1 MTKLEEWQEVRPDA
15 NSSNLNLLEI
25 ASAASTSRSPM
36 KKADEST
43 EQLSAANALAARLG
57 NNELNASLEIIRNL
71 VEDAQG
77 ALTVL
82 RLSQKLKPDSDYELQ
97 LLTRPNRAGKEEL
110 VNVDIVSKRSGQ
122 HHRIEAGTGQ
132 YSRWLDVGTGQLLS
146 EQDLERAAKL
156 SKLLNTHKLNES
168 LRSVKALALEPD
180 VAFPSLLW
188 IRKQETGSGLSLN
201 LLTHK
206 TSDGQTV
213 LRQVDI
219 VSPYNHDRHRVEM
232 ESGRYTLLRAIG
244 DKRGD
249 HVLAPRA
256 AAAFQAAFDEAD
268 RTGLEIEINSSWRSY
283 KDQTRLYKN
292 LRGLSPVAAPGTS
305 MHEAG
310 LAVDVQN
317 YREARP
323 YLERQGW
330 YWPNL
335 PKDPWHFEYWR

>member
-1 MTKLEEWQEVRPDA
+1 MTKLEEWQEVTPGA

-25 ASAASTSRSPM
+25 ASAARTSRSPL
-36 KKADEST
+36 KKQDQST
-43 EQLSAANALAARLG
+43 EQLSSANALAARLG
-57 NNELNASLEIIRNL
+57 NNELNASLEIIKTL
-71 VEDAQG
+71 AKDAQG
-77 ALTVL
+77 ALPIL

-97 LLTRPNRAGKEEL
+97 LLTRRNRVGTEEL
-110 VNVDIVSKRSGQ
+110 VNVDIVSRRSGH
-122 HHRIEAGTGQ
+122 HHRIEAGTGE
-132 YSRWLDVGTGQLLS
+132 YSRWLDVGTGRLLS

-156 SKLLNTHKLNES
+156 SALLNAHKLNAS
-168 LRSVKALALEPD
+168 LRSLKALALEPEA
-180 VAFPSLLW
+180 AFPSLIW

-206 TSDGQTV
+206 TGDGQTV

-219 VSPYNHDRHRVEM
+219 VSPFNDDRHRVEI
-232 ESGRYTLLRAIG
+232 ESGRYTLLRVVG

-256 AAAFQAAFDEAD
+256 AASFQAAYDEAG
-268 RTGLEIEINSSWRSY
+268 RAGLEIEINSSWRSY

-292 LRGLSPVAAPGTS
+292 LRGISPVAAPGTS

-310 LAVDVQN
+310 LAIDIQN
-317 YREARP
+317 YNEARP
-323 YLERQGW
+323 YLEKHGW

-335 PKDPWHFEYWR
+335 PKDPWHFEYRR

>member
-1 MTKLEEWQEVRPDA
+1 MTKLEGWQEVTPGA

-25 ASAASTSRSPM
+25 ASAASTNRSPL

-43 EQLSAANALAARLG
+43 EQLSSANALAARLG
-57 NNELNASLEIIRNL
+57 NNELNASLEIIKTL
-71 VEDAQG
+71 AKDAQG
-77 ALTVL
+77 ALPIL

-97 LLTRPNRAGKEEL
+97 LLTRRNKVGTEEL
-110 VNVDIVSKRSGQ
+110 VNVDVVSRRSGH
-122 HHRIEAGTGQ
+122 HHRIEAGTGR
-132 YSRWLDVGTGQLLS
+132 YSRWLDVGTGRLLS

-156 SKLLNTHKLNES
+156 SALLNAHKLNAS
-168 LRSVKALALEPD
+168 LLSLKALALEPD
-180 VAFPSLLW
+180 AAFPSLLW
-188 IRKQETGSGLSLN
+188 MRKQETGAGLSLN

-206 TSDGQTV
+206 TSDGQTL

-219 VSPYNHDRHRVEM
+219 VSPYNDDRHRVEM

-244 DKRGD
+244 DRRGD
-249 HVLAPRA
+249 HVLAPA
-256 AAAFQAAFDEAD
+256 KAFQAAFDEAD
-268 RTGLEIEINSSWRSY
+268 RAGVKIEINSSWRSY

-292 LRGLSPVAAPGTS
+292 LRGISPVAAPGTS

-323 YLERQGW
+323 YLEKHGW

-335 PKDPWHFEYWR
+335 PKDPWHFEYWH